1 MPTSATGSRARQ
13 AGFALL
19 DVLVALVVLG
29 LGLAALLRMLG
40 GAAGLGHGAELQA
53 RALTVAENR
62 LADALSA
69 PLTLGQ
75 FDGVEDG
82 LNWQVRIS
90 RDSETAWAAIPVPYT
105 LAVVVGEGGQPR
117 VSLTTVRLGP
127 P

>member
-1 MPTSATGSRARQ
+1 MPISATGNRARQ

-40 GAAGLGHGAELQA
+40 GAAGLGHGAEMQA

-69 PLTLGQ
+69 PLTEGQ
-75 FDGVEDG
+75 FDGREDG
-82 LNWQVRIS
+82 LDWQVRV
-90 RDSETAWAAIPVPYT
+90 RREADTAWLTTPVPYT
-105 LAVVVGEGGQPR
+105 LAVVVSEGGQPR